1 MNCLNEG
8 TLRARLD
15 EELEPL
21 ESQEVDQ
28 HLGVCATCRKRSAA
42 IEKQSGEVSRLLT
55 AKATT
60 VDPVLA
66 YSRYLQS
73 AARRGE
79 PKRAW
84 TELWREAWLGGWKRP
99 AWAGMA
105 AVCVL
110 VGLLSFAPAKSWGQ
124 RILEMLRVQKV
135 AVVPVDLSA
144 LSQLGRDQPARQ
156 LTQLISDSV
165 IVTMKPGQPT
175 VAANLDAAA
184 EMAGFHI
191 RGLDELGAPAKILV
205 NGEAAFHMTLNRDR
219 IEAVLNAVGR
229 SDIQVPQ
236 SVDGSTVAVH
246 IPKMASLSYG
256 ECKGVGQNRNQ
267 TGNCLTFFQVPSPTV
282 SVPPGLNIAAL
293 AEAGLQVFGMD
304 ASEAQAFSQTVDWS
318 STLVISVPETGGSS
332 RPVPVDGVDGTL
344 VEVAAGG
351 KAPARYSLVWVK
363 SGMVY
368 EIHGQGDANQAL
380 TAAGSLN

>member
-1 MNCLNEG
+1 MNCLDEG

-21 ESQEVDQ
+21 ESQGVDQ
-28 HLGVCATCRKRSAA
+28 HLSLCAACRKRSAA
-42 IEKQSGEVSRLLT
+42 IDEQSLQVGRLLAAEAT
-55 AKATT
+55 A

-66 YSRYLQS
+66 YNRYLQS
-73 AARRGE
+73 AAQRVE
-79 PKRAW
+79 PRRAW
-84 TELWREAWLGGWKRP
+84 TELWLGGWKRP

-110 VGLLSFAPAKSWGQ
+110 VGLLSFAPARSWGQ

-135 AVVPVDLSA
+135 AVVPIDVSA
-144 LSQLGRDQPARQ
+144 LNQLGKDQSAKH
-156 LTQLISDSV
+156 LTQLISDDV
-165 IVTMKPGQPT
+165 IVTMKPGQPA
-175 VAANLDAAA
+175 VAANLDAAD

-219 IEAVLNAVGR
+219 IEAVLDAVGR

-256 ECKGVGQNRNQ
+256 DCKAVGQNRIQ

-282 SVPPGLNIAAL
+282 SVPPGLDIAGL
-293 AEAGLQVFGMD
+293 AEAGLQVFGMN
-304 ASEAQAFSQTVDWS
+304 ASEAHAFSHTVDWS
-318 STLVISVPETGGSS
+318 STLVIPVPETGGSS

-344 VEVAAGG
+344 VEVAARG
-351 KAPARYSLVWVK
+351 KAPGRLFTCLGKKRNCLRDPWP
-363 SGMVY
+363 G
-368 EIHGQGDANQAL
+368 
-380 TAAGSLN
+380 